1 LTITSYGRGERGVA
15 TLNTDES
22 NQTAQVTSFAP
33 RQIPVRPSRMH
44 PASRPRLRVAIV
56 VASLRILG
64 GQAVQASRLLN
75 GWAGDP
81 EIDAWRVPIDPIPPP
96 PFDRLLRVK
105 YVRTIVTQLCYWPL
119 LIRELRRAD
128 VVHIFSASYSS
139 FLLAPLPAVIVSRL
153 LGKPVLLNYH
163 SGEAADHL
171 RGSWIARTTLRRA
184 VDVNVVPSAYLR
196 DVLAGYGV
204 DAAVVFNTVDRDAF
218 AYRVR
223 DSATHPLRL
232 LSTRNFEPNYNV
244 ACTLRAFASVQARF
258 PNVSLTLVGSGSQ
271 ELALREL
278 ARALELRD
286 VHFAGAVPPERIAS
300 YYASADLYLQT
311 PVVDNMPLSILEA
324 FASGLPVVST
334 AVGGVPAIVRD
345 GVDGLLAP
353 DNDAERIADRI
364 VELIEHPDVARRL
377 AATAHATCGQY
388 DWRTVRESWRAI
400 YRILARPNRKTE
412 QPLQAQEPA

>member
-1 LTITSYGRGERGVA
+1 
-15 TLNTDES
+15 
-22 NQTAQVTSFAP
+22 
-33 RQIPVRPSRMH
+33 MH
-44 PASRPRLRVAIV
+44 PDSPPRLRVAIV

-64 GQAVQASRLLN
+64 GHAVQANRLLN
-75 GWAGDP
+75 GWAGDR
-81 EIDAWRVPIDPIPPP
+81 EIDAWIVPIDPIPAP
-96 PFDRLLRVK
+96 PFDRLLRIK

-171 RGSWIARTTLRRA
+171 RRSWIARTTLRRA
-184 VDVNVVPSAYLR
+184 VNVNVVPSAYLR
-196 DVLAGYGV
+196 DVFAGFGI
-204 DAAVVFNTVDRDAF
+204 DAAVVVNTVDRDAF

-223 DSATHPLRL
+223 DLGKRPLTL

-244 ACTLRAFASVQARF
+244 ACTLRAFARLQARL
-258 PNVSLTLVGSGSQ
+258 PDVSLTLVGSGSQ
-271 ELALREL
+271 EAALKDLAS
-278 ARALELRD
+278 ALGLRD
-286 VHFAGAVPPERIAS
+286 VHFAGAVPPERIAGC
-300 YYASADLYLQT
+300 YASADAYVQT

-345 GVDGLLAP
+345 RVDGLLAP
-353 DNDAERIADRI
+353 DNDPEQVANRII
-364 VELIEHPDVARRL
+364 ELIEHPDVARRL
-377 AATAHATCGQY
+377 AATAHAKCEQY
-388 DWRTVRESWRAI
+388 EWRTARESWRAI
-400 YRILARPNRKTE
+400 YRTLARSNKTTE
-412 QPLQAQEPA
+412 HPLHAQEPA